1 MLLEVENLY
10 AGYGKIEALHGI
22 SFHVNKG
29 EIVTLI
35 GANGAGKST
44 TLKAVMR
51 LTPPESPTVISGDI
65 RFNGESILK
74 TEPHHVVARL
84 KMDLVP
90 EGRHIFGNLT
100 VSENLKLATWT
111 RKDNNIQKD
120 VDKVFELFPRLK
132 ERMHQRSDT
141 LSGGE
146 QQMLAVGRALMT
158 NCSVLL
164 LDEPSMG
171 LSPLLMYDMFRT
183 LKQLNSD
190 GLTVVV
196 VEQNARLA
204 LQVADRGYVLDT
216 GGIVAEGTAAELAD
230 TPEIKAAGNLQ
241 GLKVRVMQNTVAL
254 ETWKAMGTN
263 AVPMSFAEVFTA
275 LETGALDGQENPLIH
290 MYANKMYEVQKYITL
305 TNHVYTPCAL
315 AVSSKFW
322 KTLKAEDQEALR
334 KAALEAMKFHRKNM
348 TAADIDVVVKLKEHG
363 MSVEP
368 LSPAELDKIRELVK
382 PVVAKFTPMVGEEF
396 VKEFYAEIEKARQ
409 GATRPGAGE

>member
-22 SFHVNKG
+22 SFHVNEG

-51 LTPPESPTVISGDI
+51 LTPPESPTVFSGDI
-65 RFNGESILK
+65 RFKGKSILK
-74 TEPHHVVARL
+74 TEAHNIVAHL

-100 VSENLKLATWT
+100 VHENLKLATWT
-111 RKDNNIQKD
+111 RKGSDIGKD
-120 VDKVFELFPRLK
+120 MDRVFDLFPRLK

-158 NCSVLL
+158 DCSVIL

-183 LKQLNSD
+183 FKKLNSE

-216 GGIVAEGTAAELAD
+216 GAIVAQGTAAELAD
-230 TPEIKAAGNLQ
+230 TPEIKAAYL
-241 GLKVRVMQNTVAL
+241 
-254 ETWKAMGTN
+254 
-263 AVPMSFAEVFTA
+263 
-275 LETGALDGQENPLIH
+275 GA
-290 MYANKMYEVQKYITL
+290 
-305 TNHVYTPCAL
+305 
-315 AVSSKFW
+315 
-322 KTLKAEDQEALR
+322 
-334 KAALEAMKFHRKNM
+334 
-348 TAADIDVVVKLKEHG
+348 
-363 MSVEP
+363 
-368 LSPAELDKIRELVK
+368 
-382 PVVAKFTPMVGEEF
+382 
-396 VKEFYAEIEKARQ
+396 
-409 GATRPGAGE
+409 